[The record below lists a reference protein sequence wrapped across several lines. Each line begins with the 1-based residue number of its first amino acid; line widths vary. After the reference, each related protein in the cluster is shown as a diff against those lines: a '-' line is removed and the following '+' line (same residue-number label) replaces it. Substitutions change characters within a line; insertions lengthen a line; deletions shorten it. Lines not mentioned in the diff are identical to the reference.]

1 MKRTTIVLPDD
12 MAALVDREAKRL
24 GIPVSEVVR
33 RAIRQTLLG
42 SSSSPREI
50 PWAGIID
57 DPEMIPGNRVD
68 EELAKDWARDL
79 DSGR

>member
-12 MAALVDREAKRL
+12 MAALVEREAKRL
-24 GIPVSEVVR
+24 GISVSERVR

-42 SSSSPREI
+42 SSSKAREI

-57 DPEMIPGNRVD
+57 DPHMIPGSRVD
-68 EELAKDWARDL
+68 AELAKDWDHEL
-79 DSGR
+79 DRHR

>member
-12 MAALVDREAKRL
+12 MAELVEREAKRL
-24 GIPVSEVVR
+24 GIPVSELVR

-42 SSSSPREI
+42 SRSKPRDI

-57 DPEMIPGNRVD
+57 DPRMIPGSRVD
-68 EELAKDWARDL
+68 EELEKDWQRDL

>member
-12 MAALVDREAKRL
+12 LAAFVEREAKRQ
-24 GIPVSEVVR
+24 GIPVSELVR

-42 SSSSPREI
+42 SRSKPREI

-57 DPEMIPGNRVD
+57 DPQMIPGRRVD

-79 DSGR
+79 NSNR